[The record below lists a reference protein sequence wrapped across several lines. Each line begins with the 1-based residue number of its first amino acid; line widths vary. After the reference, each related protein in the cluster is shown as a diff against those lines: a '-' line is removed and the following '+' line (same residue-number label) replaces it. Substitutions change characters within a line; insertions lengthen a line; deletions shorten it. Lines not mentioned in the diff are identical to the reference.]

1 MAITAS
7 EITTSNTLEQFRA
20 QFNNLVTDV
29 GGIEGGTLDV
39 AGITADTTNTTTLNV
54 KEDGTIIFEGATDDS
69 YETTLTVT
77 DPTADRTI
85 TLPNE
90 TGTVLTDASSI
101 NATTFTVSA
110 NNATSETVYPIFVDG
125 ATGTQGAESD
135 TGLSYNPSTELLTV
149 GKIVISNDG
158 NIGSVGDTD
167 AIAIDSAGIVTLSN
181 SLVVSGSTTLSGPYS
196 TLTTNSQ
203 LRFRDSDIHIQSN
216 ADGDL
221 DITADDEIEL
231 NSTLIDINGNVEISG
246 TTTLSSDITVGA
258 LLKMPTVTAG
268 YLLVGDGTSYEE
280 VAVSGDVTMASGGAV
295 TIAAN
300 AVEGSMLNTDTI
312 SAQTALTSGLAT
324 TDELL
329 VSDAGTLKRMDVS
342 VLSTLT
348 DGNATALAIALG

>member
-1 MAITAS
+1 
-7 EITTSNTLEQFRA
+7 
-20 QFNNLVTDV
+20 
-29 GGIEGGTLDV
+29 
-39 AGITADTTNTTTLNV
+39 
-54 KEDGTIIFEGATDDS
+54 
-69 YETTLTVT
+69 
-77 DPTADRTI
+77 
-85 TLPNE
+85 
-90 TGTVLTDASSI
+90 
-101 NATTFTVSA
+101 FTVSA

-268 YLLVGDGTSYEE
+268 YLLVGDGT
-280 VAVSGDVTMASGGAV
+280 
-295 TIAAN
+295 
-300 AVEGSMLNTDTI
+300 
-312 SAQTALTSGLAT
+312 
-324 TDELL
+324 
-329 VSDAGTLKRMDVS
+329 
-342 VLSTLT
+342 
-348 DGNATALAIALG
+348 